1 MSNMDSNLD
10 ESKNEMKRS
19 LGLYDATM
27 MVAGSMIGSGIFIVS
42 ADMSRVVGSAGWLLF
57 LWILSGAIT
66 MMAAL
71 CYGELA
77 GMMPKAGGQFVYI
90 ERAWGKFISFL
101 YGWTVFTVIQT
112 GVIAAVAVAFA
123 KYSAVFFPSLS
134 PNNILFVIGP
144 VKIAASQLF
153 AIALIVFL
161 TFINSKGIQNGK
173 MIQTIFTSAKLL
185 ALALL
190 IILGIV
196 IGLQHETLF
205 NNFTDIWNAQ
215 STTKAN
221 DGSWIVE
228 NISGVALILALGTA
242 IIGSLFSSDA
252 WNNITFIAGEV
263 REPQKNIPRSLIM
276 GTGIVTVLYLL
287 ANVSY
292 LSLLP
297 LKGSANATDIIG
309 QGIQFA
315 GAGTD
320 RVGTA
325 AASLIFG
332 NIAVYIMAALIMVS
346 TFGCNNGIILAGG
359 RVYYAMAKDGLFF
372 KQAEQLNSN
381 GVPAYAMWLQA
392 IWASVLCLSGTYGDL
407 LDYTTFASLIFYI
420 VTIAGIFI
428 LRKKEPN
435 AKRPYKV
442 IGYPLL
448 PILYIVLALS
458 ICLILLYTKTFN
470 TGSGLLIVAL
480 GAPVYFLAIKRKK

>member
-1 MSNMDSNLD
+1 MSNMDSNSGD
-10 ESKNEMKRS
+10 NKNEMKRS

-42 ADMSRVVGSAGWLLF
+42 ADMSRMVGSAGWLLF